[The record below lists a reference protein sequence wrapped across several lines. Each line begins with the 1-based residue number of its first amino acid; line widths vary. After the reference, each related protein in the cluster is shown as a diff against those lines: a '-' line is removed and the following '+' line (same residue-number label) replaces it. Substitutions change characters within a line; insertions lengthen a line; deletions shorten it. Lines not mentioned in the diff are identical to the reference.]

1 MTIGVSLFIIALGAI
16 LRWGVSVAVEGA
28 NLEVIGLILIIVGV
42 AGLVLGLVT
51 SGRFGR
57 TTTRER
63 IERDAAG
70 EERITERRHL

>member
-1 MTIGVSLFIIALGAI
+1 MTIGVSLFVIALGAI

-28 NLEVIGLILIIVGV
+28 NLEVIGLILIIIGA

-63 IERDAAG
+63 IERDGAG